1 MIGRRRRQEEL
12 WRDTPDTADDAILI
26 GRAMWLLRDYSAL
39 RLHLARFAW
48 CAEGVEARAR
58 VVLRDWGRR
67 VFAVLAEDA
76 RKLDVPL
83 ERYVRNLLPVI
94 PQWIVPLV
102 IVLARRDRSIAR
114 KLGGLRLD
122 DRDFPTHKAQIRN
135 FGKLYAARTPLGP
148 DTVQQIVNLREE
160 AANAAVARWKLR
172 GLTMATPGKTPS
184 GPGPRLRPTPMEV
197 LERAIASACQGKG
210 IAAADKDRLASW
222 IRRANTALREAI
234 RRILPGTRLPAQPL
248 ADLLAIMPRR
258 PRHHAILA
266 LRLYAVGRAGMA
278 AELAPMS
285 YKRATATLGAF
296 ERVAGRQLY
305 DLLASAVMPSATT
318 IPRAGLAAALDGLV
332 RWSGS
337 GERIAT
343 LLPLAAAR
351 RGRRR
356 HIVAKLIAGLGKS
369 RPDEFAEFIATTTH
383 LRVDWSELPVDLR
396 EAALEAWMKVMP
408 KQPEMRARAAR
419 ILPKLALEAARWAG
433 DDDALMDLIRGRS
446 AAPAL
451 ALLARRDAAE
461 ADRIWAQ
468 LSSTLR
474 GRPDLPAPWIV
485 AARKDP
491 RVLDLLIRKD
501 LPRLARSRLDG
512 LALPPLMEASLRSRG
527 LASRLATAY
536 DATLLA
542 AAMPALRRRLVGKT
556 LRRAAAEL
564 ALHLGWEHATA
575 LAFLA
580 TRPFAPKERP
590 GTRFDG
596 LYHSWDIPKRKG
608 GVRRITAPAPLLK
621 QIQRRLLDAI
631 LAQAPCHDAATGFR
645 RGISI
650 ADNAR
655 AHVGRRIVVNV
666 DIQGFFPNTRFGLVA
681 RAVEKALPRGLSAE
695 GRRLAIDICT
705 MGGGLPTGAPTSPV
719 VANLVMA
726 PVDRTLATVAARH
739 GVAYTRYA
747 DDLTLSGDDPRHL
760 LPFLSQVVGELGY
773 SLDPKKTNIFRR
785 GRRQVVT
792 GLVVN
797 DKVSVPRRLRRQ
809 LRAAVHR
816 VARQGGAAELSLHGR
831 PMSVGELAG
840 HVAFIGVAHPEE
852 SRSLARQLRERRAT
866 GHDAPETDTP

>member
-76 RKLDVPL
+76 RKLDVPI

-197 LERAIASACQGKG
+197 LERAIASACQGQG

-234 RRILPGTRLPAQPL
+234 RRILPGTRLPARPL
-248 ADLLAIMPRR
+248 DDLLAIVPRR

-266 LRLYAVGRAGMA
+266 LRLFAVGRAGMA

-369 RPDEFAEFIATTTH
+369 RPDEFAEFIATTAH

-491 RVLDLLIRKD
+491 R
-501 LPRLARSRLDG
+501 PPHPQG
-512 LALPPLMEASLRSRG
+512 LAAARAVAARWPGVAAADGGIAAQPWPREPAGHRLRRDAARRRDARATPAARRQDAAPRG
-527 LASRLATAY
+527 GGAGAASRLGTRDGARLPRDAPLRADGSSGHAFRRPLPQLGHPQAQGRRAPDHRARATAQA
-536 DATLLA
+536 D
-542 AAMPALRRRLVGKT
+542 PAPPARR
-556 LRRAAAEL
+556 
-564 ALHLGWEHATA
+564 H
-575 LAFLA
+575 
-580 TRPFAPKERP
+580 PRP
-590 GTRFDG
+590 G
-596 LYHSWDIPKRKG
+596 
-608 GVRRITAPAPLLK
+608 
-621 QIQRRLLDAI
+621 
-631 LAQAPCHDAATGFR
+631 
-645 RGISI
+645 
-650 ADNAR
+650 
-655 AHVGRRIVVNV
+655 
-666 DIQGFFPNTRFGLVA
+666 
-681 RAVEKALPRGLSAE
+681 
-695 GRRLAIDICT
+695 
-705 MGGGLPTGAPTSPV
+705 PV
-719 VANLVMA
+719 
-726 PVDRTLATVAARH
+726 P
-739 GVAYTRYA
+739 
-747 DDLTLSGDDPRHL
+747 
-760 LPFLSQVVGELGY
+760 
-773 SLDPKKTNIFRR
+773 
-785 GRRQVVT
+785 
-792 GLVVN
+792 
-797 DKVSVPRRLRRQ
+797 
-809 LRAAVHR
+809 
-816 VARQGGAAELSLHGR
+816 
-831 PMSVGELAG
+831 
-840 HVAFIGVAHPEE
+840 
-852 SRSLARQLRERRAT
+852 
-866 GHDAPETDTP
+866 